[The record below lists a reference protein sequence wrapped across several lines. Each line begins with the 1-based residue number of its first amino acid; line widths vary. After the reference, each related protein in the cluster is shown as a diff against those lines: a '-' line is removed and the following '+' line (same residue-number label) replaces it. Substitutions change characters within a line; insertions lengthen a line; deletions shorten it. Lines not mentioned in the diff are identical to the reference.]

1 MELLYLA
8 VQADIE
14 NKIHLGIWKEN
25 EQIPSERIL
34 AEQYGVS
41 RTVIRDALKGLA
53 GKNLIV
59 NRIGKGNYV
68 SRPQEADVVDL
79 MGSAIEWSNI
89 PVPQII
95 NAREDMELLIAK
107 YSVYMITETGI
118 SHLEELIQQMD
129 HAIYDMGKFSVLD
142 GQFHMYFAQ
151 TSGNQVLKIFERA
164 LNMVVDRKIIYG
176 GTVKTRQNAQVEHRM
191 MVRALEEH
199 SLSDLQIAIKR
210 HIACIRAQIF
220 QSEKRKTESAKKRIP
235 KEERNYKTTV

>member
-1 MELLYLA
+1 M
-8 VQADIE
+8 
-14 NKIHLGIWKEN
+14 
-25 EQIPSERIL
+25 
-34 AEQYGVS
+34 
-41 RTVIRDALKGLA
+41 
-53 GKNLIV
+53 

-191 MVRALEEH
+191 MVP
-199 SLSDLQIAIKR
+199 
-210 HIACIRAQIF
+210 CIRGAQ
-220 QSEKRKTESAKKRIP
+220 SA
-235 KEERNYKTTV
+235 